1 MSDVF
6 SFDRCLAVMAV
17 LTIGVAASVLAGE
30 GPAANPPNAEQV
42 LKDLLDGNHR
52 FAEGK
57 TIGPHRSPN
66 DYRAVAAAQKPEAI
80 VVTCADSRVPPEIL
94 FDQGVGDLF
103 VVRVAGNV
111 VGGAGPVV
119 KGSIEY
125 AVAELGVP
133 LIVVVGHSNCGAVKA
148 AIEQTGKKEPLPG
161 SIDGLVELVK
171 PAVERGGQKP
181 GNLLDNAI
189 EANVEMGVE
198 QLLGLQPILAPK
210 VKEGRLRIVG
220 GVYDL
225 KTGLVTITAGATK
238 GKP

>member
-1 MSDVF
+1 
-6 SFDRCLAVMAV
+6 
-17 LTIGVAASVLAGE
+17 
-30 GPAANPPNAEQV
+30 V
-42 LKDLLDGNHR
+42 LKDLIDGNHR

-57 TIGPHRSPN
+57 TIGPHRSPA

-111 VGGAGPVV
+111 VTGAGPVV

-125 AVAELGVP
+125 GVAELGAQ
-133 LIVVVGHSNCGAVKA
+133 LIFVLGHSNCGAVKA

-161 SIDGLVELVK
+161 EINGLVELVK
-171 PAVERGGQKP
+171 PAVARVSGKP
-181 GNLLDNAI
+181 GNMLDNAI
-189 EANVEMGVE
+189 AANVELGVL
-198 QLLGLQPILAPK
+198 QLQGLQPILAPK
-210 VKEGRLRIVG
+210 VKSGGLKVVG

-225 KTGLVTITAGATK
+225 KTGIVTMTSGETK
-238 GKP
+238 ARP